1 MEIFKI
7 SSSKKKELERI
18 LNIDDI
24 SRLSITI
31 RDSSILG
38 KEGFQYIILEGPEE
52 RLRTAREEFKSI
64 SEKIENDEKDKIKD
78 YIEKE
83 RDSVYNGL
91 GSIFG

>member
-31 RDSSILG
+31 RESSILG
-38 KEGFQYIILEGPEE
+38 KEGFQYVILEGPEE
-52 RLRTAREEFKSI
+52 RLKVAREEFKNI
-64 SEKIENDEKDKIKD
+64 SEEIKNDEIEKVKN

>member
-1 MEIFKI
+1 MEIFKVANAN
-7 SSSKKKELERI
+7 KKELERV
-18 LNIDDI
+18 LNIDQI

-38 KEGFQYIILEGPEE
+38 KEGSQYVILEGPED
-52 RLRTAREEFKSI
+52 RLEVARKEFKSI
-64 SEKIENDEKDKIKD
+64 AEKVNKDELEAVKN